1 MAEGEGM
8 RTFDGLLTHTP
19 LAGARL
25 NHSPRLRRASTTRHV
40 CHLAAV
46 LTNIKMF
53 RVWKRAIWL

>member
-25 NHSPRLRRASTTRHV
+25 NHSPRLSS
-40 CHLAAV
+40 CSCPD
-46 LTNIKMF
+46 KY
-53 RVWKRAIWL
+53 

>member
-25 NHSPRLRRASTTRHV
+25 NRSPRLSS
-40 CHLAAV
+40 CSCPD
-46 LTNIKMF
+46 KY
-53 RVWKRAIWL
+53 